1 MAHLLTEAIAAW
13 PVHWIFALLAG
24 KEGTAVIDGEVVHL
38 KVGRAELP
46 VCGLQGKAYTVNGVT
61 TYVWKKG

>member
-1 MAHLLTEAIAAW
+1 MAHILASAVWRECGLFEA
-13 PVHWIFALLAG
+13 LAG
-24 KEGTAVIDGEVVHL
+24 KEGVAVIDGEVVHF